1 MTAKHSPLRFDL
13 MEVGYWCA
21 YGAFTTFCVSYVLE
35 LGMSASGVGFMAA
48 VYMLC
53 AFLGQFFWGA
63 LCDRTG
69 AHRPLFALG
78 CALLFLAFCLFFAH
92 PLGPLGLLLYG
103 AVGFI
108 QQPVGALLDT
118 WVMRSCRAEPHRFG
132 RARACSTFAY
142 ALLMP
147 LQGNLIRALGYGC
160 MVAGAGL
167 FLLLSLLVCLLTAD
181 APAVARSAVARPAVA
196 RPAVARP
203 AVARPAGQERPSLR
217 RSTRALGP
225 LALVLLLLF
234 CMGVANAPQI
244 QLTALL
250 VAGVG
255 GTVVHQSYVMF
266 ANSIAQSPVLMLSR
280 RLFRV
285 SAPRRLC
292 AASALFVLTLLCI
305 AAARTPAQLTCC
317 YLLNGLGS
325 ALYLPAMR
333 QMMLELAPA
342 NLQATAQGLGDATYQ
357 SLAGMCSTA
366 LSGVVVERLGV
377 RCMVLL
383 CLAVQAFS
391 LCLLLAYCARGA
403 RRVPQGRAEG
413 L

>member
-1 MTAKHSPLRFDL
+1 MTAKHSPLRFGL

-35 LGMSASGVGFMAA
+35 LGMGASRVGFMAA
-48 VYMLC
+48 AYTLC

-63 LCDRTG
+63 LCDRSG

-78 CALLFLAFCLFFAH
+78 CALLFLFCCLFFAH
-92 PLGPLGLLLYG
+92 PLGPLGIVLYG

-118 WVMRSCRAEPHRFG
+118 WVIKSCLAEPHRFG
-132 RARACSTFAY
+132 HARALSTFAY

-167 FLLLSLLVCLLTAD
+167 FLLLSLLACLLTAD
-181 APAVARSAVARPAVA
+181 APAVPRPARQA
-196 RPAVARP
+196 
-203 AVARPAGQERPSLR
+203 RPSLR
-217 RSTRALGP
+217 GTARAFYP
-225 LALVLLLLF
+225 LAGVLLLLF
-234 CMGVANAPQI
+234 CMGMANAPQI

-250 VAGVG
+250 VTGVG

-285 SAPRRLC
+285 SAPRRLT
-292 AASALFVLTLLCI
+292 AASGLFVLTLLCI
-305 AAARTPAQLTCC
+305 AFARTPAQLTCC

-333 QMMLELAPA
+333 QMMQELAPA
-342 NLQATAQGLGDATYQ
+342 GLQATAQGLGDATYQ

-366 LSGVVVERLGV
+366 LSGAVVERLGV
-377 RCMVLL
+377 SWMVLL
-383 CLAVQAFS
+383 CLAVQVLS
-391 LCLLLAYCARGA
+391 LCLLLAYGA
-403 RRVPQGRAEG
+403 GKRAGERPAVRAGR
-413 L
+413 